1 MHADEFSTILK
12 TTFEDN
18 FDRFT
23 SARDIQKEYT
33 QVAFTCHP
41 DRFGGDPVMEDR
53 FKRLNEA
60 YQKALAIFET
70 RKIMR
75 TRTQPM
81 PIRGKDLR
89 FRLHID
95 AFYAA
100 QGGEVSFRFAR
111 QVPGSNWKEAEPV
124 VLRVALPKGI
134 KNGDQILLNGQ
145 GEPGKFGGEAGDL
158 YVSVILCSAQND
170 SSASVAR
177 A

>member
-1 MHADEFSTILK
+1 MYADEFSTILK

-18 FDRFT
+18 FDRFI
-23 SARDIQKEYT
+23 SLRDIQKEYT
-33 QVAFTCHP
+33 KLAFTCHP
-41 DRFGGDPVMEDR
+41 DRFGGDSVMEDR
-53 FKRLNEA
+53 FKLLNQA
-60 YQKALAIFET
+60 YQKAVAIFET
-70 RKIMR
+70 QKIMR
-75 TRTQPM
+75 ARTKPIS
-81 PIRGKDLR
+81 IRGKDLR

-95 AFYAA
+95 EFYAA

-111 QVPGSNWKEAEPV
+111 EVPGSNWNEAKPV
-124 VLRVALPKGI
+124 VLRVSLPKGI